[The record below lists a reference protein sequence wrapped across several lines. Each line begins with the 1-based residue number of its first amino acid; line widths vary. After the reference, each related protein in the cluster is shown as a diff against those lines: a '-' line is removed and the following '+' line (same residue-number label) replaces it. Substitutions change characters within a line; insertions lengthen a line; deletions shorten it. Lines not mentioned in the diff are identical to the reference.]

1 MPRFYQEVEAEIDI
15 NIDEFVSE
23 CSPKEIKNLID
34 TLKGDGYL
42 TSSNI
47 VPDNASYMEEKHIY
61 YCGKLSDSYLQMSSE
76 DMEIVEKLAKKY
88 GAY

>member
-15 NIDEFVSE
+15 NVDEFVSE
-23 CSPKEIKNLID
+23 CSPKEIKILID
-34 TLKGDGYL
+34 TLRDDGYL
-42 TSSNI
+42 TSTNI
-47 VPDNASYMEEKHIY
+47 VPDNVSFMQEKHVY
-61 YCGKLSDSYLQMSSE
+61 YCGKLADFYLQMSSE